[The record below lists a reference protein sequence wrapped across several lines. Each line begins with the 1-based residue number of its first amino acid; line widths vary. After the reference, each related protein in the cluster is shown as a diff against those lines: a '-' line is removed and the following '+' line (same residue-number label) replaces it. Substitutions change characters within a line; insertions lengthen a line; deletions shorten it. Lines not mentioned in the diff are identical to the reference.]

1 MFHYT
6 TVRESYSSVSTPL
19 LSYDPT
25 RIDQILLGTLKLLA
39 ESTIADLDK
48 KPMPKE
54 AKKKKG
60 QRNSETSDGKHR
72 SSSMLWLEA
81 WRR

>member
-39 ESTIADLDK
+39 ESTVADL
-48 KPMPKE
+48 
-54 AKKKKG
+54 A
-60 QRNSETSDGKHR
+60 
-72 SSSMLWLEA
+72 
-81 WRR
+81 

>member
-1 MFHYT
+1 MNPTSAKVGGDDMFHYT

-39 ESTIADLDK
+39 ESTVADL
-48 KPMPKE
+48 
-54 AKKKKG
+54 
-60 QRNSETSDGKHR
+60 S
-72 SSSMLWLEA
+72 
-81 WRR
+81 